1 MRPSIPQLAQM
12 SRLLDEAL
20 PLDAA
25 GRRAWLERSSS
36 EYPDLAQHLREALLP
51 EDPQAAESKSLL
63 TLPKLAFAQEASA
76 GPASDLQAG
85 ARVGPYELI
94 RLLGAGGMAEVWL
107 ARRADGAFK
116 REVALKLPIR
126 SRLRKDLEPRFV
138 RERDILASLEH
149 PHIARLYDA
158 GTDPNG
164 VSYLAMEYVQGQ
176 PLTQWC
182 DAQLLG
188 IPARLELF
196 RQVLDAVQYAHEKRV
211 IHRDLKPSNILV
223 TESHQ
228 VRLLDFGVSRLL
240 ETDEADH
247 TPLTSIYGRA
257 FTPDYASPE
266 LLRGDPI
273 DARSDVYSLGV
284 VLYEILAGVR
294 PYRLKRAA
302 SMGMLEQASAT
313 VEVKKPSTQ
322 SAQGASASR
331 GTTADTLTRQLRGDL
346 DAITLKALARAP
358 AERYPS
364 AAALAQDIRRY
375 IEAKPIEAL
384 PARFTDRL
392 GKFVRRNKPMAGVT
406 AAAVAAIL
414 ATIAYTPH
422 RETVTQAKIAANA
435 VAVAA
440 PTPPSAPATGNLG
453 APVEA
458 SLSPTHSIV
467 VLPFADMSE
476 KKDQQYFSDGLSEEL
491 IELLGKTPGLRVI
504 PRTSSFYFK
513 GKAETLETIAAQLR
527 VANVLEGSVRK
538 AGSRLRVNAQLIR
551 ADTSEQ
557 LWSETYDRDLRDV
570 FKVQDEIAGAV
581 VAALQVK
588 LAPGQQAAN
597 LHRTSNPEAHN
608 QYLLGRQFFERGT
621 LDGFRRAAYAF
632 RKAVE
637 LDPRYAAAYAELAIA
652 ESFVADPS
660 GDAAGQQQ
668 GLAAAD
674 KAVEL
679 APDYAEA
686 YATRGYMRLRRTW
699 DWSGAQADFEKART
713 LDSANR
719 SLPYAMLL
727 GYFGRRPESLAWAK
741 KATEL
746 DPLSAMAWLVLSAA
760 LTENRQFAAAHEALR
775 RGLEIQPENP
785 LTLGSLGSLQLL
797 EGNATEALTT
807 FRQVSDEEARLWGIA
822 RAEHTLGHAKESQ
835 QALDQFIAN
844 GGQAKAYFIA
854 ELYAW
859 RGEKDKAFE
868 WLDRA
873 YQQHSS
879 DLYALRND
887 PAFAS
892 LRGDARF
899 AALLRKMNLPGE
911 TDLSRA
917 NRP

>member
-1 MRPSIPQLAQM
+1 MRLSISQM
-12 SRLLDEAL
+12 GRMSQLLDEAL
-20 PLDAA
+20 GLDEAE
-25 GRRAWLERSSS
+25 RQAWLERLSR
-36 EYPDLAQHLREALLP
+36 EHPDLSQALREALSP
-51 EDPQAAESKSLL
+51 AAVQSADLRRALS
-63 TLPKLAFAQEASA
+63 TLPKLGSADRALTAS
-76 GPASDLQAG
+76 GLEPG
-85 ARVGPYELI
+85 AHVGPYELI

-116 REVALKLPIR
+116 REVALKIPMR
-126 SRLRKDLEPRFV
+126 TRLRKDLEPRFA

-176 PLTQWC
+176 PLTEWC
-182 DAQLLG
+182 DAQLLA

-240 ETDEADH
+240 ETDEADQ

-273 DARSDVYSLGV
+273 DARSDIYSLGV

-294 PYRLKRAA
+294 PYRLQRAA
-302 SMGMLEQASAT
+302 SIGMLEQASAT

-322 SAQGASASR
+322 SARGAGACR
-331 GTTADTLTRQLRGDL
+331 GTTPESLTRQLRGDL
-346 DAITLKALARAP
+346 DAITLKALARKP

-375 IEAKPIEAL
+375 TEGKPIEAR

-392 GKFVRRNKPMAGVT
+392 RKFVRRNKPMAGVT
-406 AAAVAAIL
+406 ATAVAAIL
-414 ATIAYTPH
+414 ATIGYTLH
-422 RETVTQAKIAANA
+422 RETVTRAKIAANA

-440 PTPPSAPATGNLG
+440 PTPPSALATGNLG
-453 APVEA
+453 VPVAA
-458 SLSPTHSIV
+458 SLSPMHSIV
-467 VLPFADMSE
+467 VLPFVDMSE
-476 KKDQQYFSDGLSEEL
+476 KKDQEYFSDGLSEEL

-513 GKAETLETIAAQLR
+513 GRAETLETIAAQLR
-527 VANVLEGSVRK
+527 VSNVLEGSVRK
-538 AGSRLRVNAQLIR
+538 SGNRLRVTAQLIR
-551 ADTSEQ
+551 ADSSEQ
-557 LWSETYDRDLRDV
+557 LWSETYDRDLHDV
-570 FKVQDEIAGAV
+570 FKVQDEIASAV
-581 VAALQVK
+581 VSALQVK

-621 LDGFRRAAYAF
+621 LDGFRRAAEAF

-637 LDPRYAAAYAELAIA
+637 LDPRYAGAYAELAIA

-660 GDAAGQQQ
+660 GDAAGQQRA
-668 GLAAAD
+668 LAAAD

-679 APDYAEA
+679 APDDADA
-686 YATRGYMRLRRTW
+686 YAVRGYMRLRRTW

-713 LDSANR
+713 LDAANSTIQWR
-719 SLPYAMLL
+719 YATLPV
-727 GYFGRRPESLAWAK
+727 YFDRRPEALAAAK

-746 DPLSAMAWLVLSAA
+746 DPLSVAAWLVLSWN
-760 LTENRQFAAAHEALR
+760 LTDNRQFAAAHEALR
-775 RGLEIQPENP
+775 RALEIQPESP
-785 LTLGSLGSLQLL
+785 ILLASLGGLQLD
-797 EGNATEALTT
+797 EGNATESLATY
-807 FRQVSDEEARLWGIA
+807 RQVSDEEIRLFGVA

-844 GGQAKAYFIA
+844 GGQAKAYDIA
-854 ELYAW
+854 EIYAW
-859 RGEKDKAFE
+859 RGEKEKAFE

-873 YQQHSS
+873 YQQRSS
-879 DLYALRND
+879 DLYGFRND
-887 PAFAS
+887 AAFAS
-892 LRGDARF
+892 LRSDARF
-899 AALLRKMNLPGE
+899 AALLRKMNLPQ
-911 TDLSRA
+911 
-917 NRP
+917 

>member
-1 MRPSIPQLAQM
+1 MPLTIAQMALM

-20 PLDAA
+20 PLGEAD
-25 GRRAWLERSSS
+25 RRAWLEKQSP
-36 EYPDLAQHLREALLP
+36 EYPDLAQHLHEALLP
-51 EDPQAAESKSLL
+51 QDSQTAYSKSPL
-63 TLPKLAFAQEASA
+63 TPPGLAFLQEASA
-76 GPASDLQAG
+76 APASGLQCG

-116 REVALKLPIR
+116 RDVALKLPMR
-126 SRLRKDLEPRFV
+126 SRLRKDLEPRFA

-158 GTDPNG
+158 GADSNG

-176 PLTQWC
+176 PLTEWC
-182 DAQLLG
+182 DAQLLA
-188 IPARLELF
+188 IPGRLELF

-240 ETDEADH
+240 ETDEADQ
-247 TPLTSIYGRA
+247 TPLTSVYGRA

-273 DARSDVYSLGV
+273 DARSDIYSLGV
-284 VLYEILAGVR
+284 VLYELLTGVR

-313 VEVKKPSTQ
+313 VDVKKPSTQ
-322 SAQGASASR
+322 SARGASAGR
-331 GTTADTLTRQLRGDL
+331 GTTPEGLTRQLRGDL
-346 DAITLKALARAP
+346 DAITLKALAREP

-364 AAALAQDIRRY
+364 AAALSQDIRRY
-375 IEAKPIEAL
+375 IEAKPVEAL

-392 GKFVRRNKPMAGVT
+392 RKFVRRNTPMVGVSAT
-406 AAAVAAIL
+406 AVAAIL
-414 ATIAYTPH
+414 ATIGYTLH

-435 VAVAA
+435 VAVSA
-440 PTPPSAPATGNLG
+440 PTPPNALARGNLG
-453 APVEA
+453 APVGS
-458 SLSPTHSIV
+458 SLSPAHSIV

-513 GKAETLETIAAQLR
+513 GRAETLETIAAQLR
-527 VANVLEGSVRK
+527 VSNVLEGSVRK
-538 AGSRLRVNAQLIR
+538 SGNRLRVTAQLIR

-557 LWSETYDRDLRDV
+557 LWSETYDRDLHDV

-581 VAALQVK
+581 VSALQVK

-621 LDGFRRAAYAF
+621 LEGFRRAAEAY

-637 LDPRYAAAYAELAIA
+637 LDPRYAGAYAALSIA

-668 GLAAAD
+668 ALAAAD

-679 APDYAEA
+679 APDEADA
-686 YATRGYMRLRRTW
+686 YAARGYMRLRRTW
-699 DWSGAQADFEKART
+699 DWSGAQADFEKALT
-713 LDSANR
+713 LDATNSALQWLYVR
-719 SLPYAMLL
+719 LL
-727 GYFGRRPESLAWAK
+727 ADFGRLPEAIAAAK

-746 DPLSAMAWLVLSAA
+746 DPLSAAAWLMLSES
-760 LTENRQFAAAHEALR
+760 LCENRQFAAAHEALR
-775 RGLEIQPENP
+775 RALEIQPESP
-785 LTLGSLGSLQLL
+785 MLLASLGSLQLD
-797 EGNATEALTT
+797 EGNATEELAT
-807 FRQVSDEEARLWGIA
+807 FRQVSDEEVRLWGVS
-822 RAEHTLGHAKESQ
+822 RAEHTLGNAKESQ

-844 GGQAKAYFIA
+844 GGQAKAYDIA

-873 YQQHSS
+873 YQQRSS
-879 DLYALRND
+879 DLYGFRNN
-887 PAFAS
+887 PVFAS

-899 AALLRKMNLPGE
+899 AAMLRKMNLPE
-911 TDLSRA
+911 
-917 NRP
+917 

>member
-1 MRPSIPQLAQM
+1 MPLTIAQMALM

-20 PLDAA
+20 PLDEAD
-25 GRRAWLERSSS
+25 RRAWLEKQSP

-51 EDPQAAESKSLL
+51 QDSLAAYSKSPL
-63 TLPKLAFAQEASA
+63 TLPELAFAQEASA
-76 GPASDLQAG
+76 APASGLQPG

-116 REVALKLPIR
+116 REVALKLPMS
-126 SRLRKDLEPRFV
+126 SRLRKDLEPRFA

-149 PHIARLYDA
+149 PHIARFYDA
-158 GTDPNG
+158 GIDPNG
-164 VSYLAMEYVQGQ
+164 LSYVAMEYVQGQ
-176 PLTQWC
+176 PLAEWC
-182 DAQLLG
+182 DAQRLG
-188 IPARLELF
+188 LPARLELF
-196 RQVLDAVQYAHEKRV
+196 RQVLEAVQYAHEKRV

-240 ETDEADH
+240 ETDEADQ
-247 TPLTSIYGRA
+247 TPLTSVYGRA

-273 DARSDVYSLGV
+273 DARSDIYSLGV
-284 VLYEILAGVR
+284 VLYEMLTGVR

-302 SMGMLEQASAT
+302 SIGMLEQAIAT

-322 SAQGASASR
+322 SAQGASAHR
-331 GTTADTLTRQLRGDL
+331 GTTPENLTRQLRGDL
-346 DAITLKALARAP
+346 DAITLKALAGEP
-358 AERYPS
+358 ANRYPS
-364 AAALAQDIRRY
+364 AAALAQDLRRY
-375 IEAKPIEAL
+375 SEGKAIEAR

-392 GKFVRRNKPMAGVT
+392 RKFARRNRLMVGVPAT
-406 AAAVAAIL
+406 AVAAIL
-414 ATIAYTPH
+414 ATIGYTLH
-422 RETVTQAKIAANA
+422 RETATQAKIAVNA
-435 VAVAA
+435 GAVSA
-440 PTPPSAPATGNLG
+440 PTPPSAAATGHDG
-453 APVEA
+453 APPVAA
-458 SLSPTHSIV
+458 SLSPTRSIV
-467 VLPFADMSE
+467 VLPFVDMSE
-476 KKDQQYFSDGLSEEL
+476 KKDQEYFSDGLSEEL

-513 GKAETLETIAAQLR
+513 GRAETLETIAAQLR

-538 AGSRLRVNAQLIR
+538 AGNRLRVTAQLIR

-581 VAALQVK
+581 VSALQFK
-588 LAPGQQAAN
+588 LAPGQQAAS

-621 LDGFRRAAYAF
+621 LEGFRRAAEAY

-637 LDPRYAAAYAELAIA
+637 LDPRYAGAYAALAIA
-652 ESFVADPS
+652 ESFVADPG
-660 GDAAGQQQ
+660 GDAVGQQQ
-668 GLAAAD
+668 ALAAAY

-679 APDYAEA
+679 APDEADA
-686 YATRGYMRLRRTW
+686 YAARGYMRLRRTW
-699 DWSGAQADFEKART
+699 DWSGAQADFEKALT
-713 LDSANR
+713 LDASNSA
-719 SLPYAMLL
+719 LQWLYPKLL
-727 GYFGRRPESLAWAK
+727 ADFGRLPEAMAAAK

-746 DPLSAMAWLVLSAA
+746 DPLSAAAWLMLSGSLAG
-760 LTENRQFAAAHEALR
+760 NRQFAAAHEALHR
-775 RGLEIQPENP
+775 ALEIQPESTI
-785 LTLGSLGSLQLL
+785 LLASLGGLQLD
-797 EGNATEALTT
+797 EGNATESLATY
-807 FRQVSDEEARLWGIA
+807 RQVSDEEVRLFGVA

-835 QALDQFIAN
+835 QALDQFIAK
-844 GGQAKAYFIA
+844 GGQAKAYDIA
-854 ELYAW
+854 EIYAW

-879 DLYALRND
+879 DLYGVRSNAC
-887 PAFAS
+887 FAS

-899 AALLRKMNLPGE
+899 AALLRKMNLPE
-911 TDLSRA
+911 
-917 NRP
+917 